1 MFGGYL
7 YFHRCPSAAE
17 HQRECV
23 RKLKGLHKWDNL
35 RANKSTA
42 AWGVE
47 ARVPFL
53 DREFLD
59 HAMGHVSPADK
70 LCGRAADPPGRI
82 EKWVLREAFRGYL
95 PEEILWRQ
103 KEQFSDGVGYG
114 WIDSLKAHAE
124 KQVTDA
130 ELAAA
135 HHRFPYNTPA
145 TKEAFFFRSIFD
157 KHFPQ
162 QSARGQSEQPQRS
175 DDSRLR
181 DLGGLLPRTERVK
194 SGAPDWSCAWADS
207 RCVSVTPYSADV
219 VHVQSACLVDHRSRV
234 RPRRR
239 CCGTRRSRRSQ
250 TAAGAASRACT
261 PPHTTTTADNRQR
274 ASTSKA
280 RRSHRLPPRTQMP
293 NSLN

>member
-59 HAMGHVSPADK
+59 FAMGAINPADK
-70 LCGRAADPPGRI
+70 LCGRASDPPGRI
-82 EKWVLREAFRGYL
+82 EKWVLREAFKGTL

-124 KQVTDA
+124 KQVSDA

-162 QSARGQSEQPQRS
+162 QSARGERNKSS
-175 DDSRLR
+175 STA
-181 DLGGLLPRTERVK
+181 TE
-194 SGAPDWSCAWADS
+194 AAWP
-207 RCVSVTPYSADV
+207 C
-219 VHVQSACLVDHRSRV
+219 
-234 RPRRR
+234 
-239 CCGTRRSRRSQ
+239 
-250 TAAGAASRACT
+250 
-261 PPHTTTTADNRQR
+261 TTAQLKR
-274 ASTSKA
+274 A
-280 RRSHRLPPRTQMP
+280 
-293 NSLN
+293 